1 MSDDLAQ
8 TETIKPRRPRGAP
21 TVIVD
26 DVHVTYKITGS
37 GATMNHSP
45 VMALRRIMTK
55 SQTRRPTLREIKAVR
70 GVSFVAYQGEAIGLV
85 GSNGSGKSTLL
96 RAVAGLL
103 PVDGGAIYT
112 MGQPSLLGANAALLP
127 DLSGEQN
134 VILGLLAMGMSRAE
148 AAERMPGIIEFSGIN
163 EHGENFGELP
173 MSIYST
179 GMAARLRFA
188 IAAAKTH
195 DVLLVDEAL
204 ATGDAHFRRRSE
216 ERVKELLAEA
226 GTVFLVSHTIR
237 TVRDVCERS
246 IWLNRGVILMDG
258 PTDEVTTAYEDYTTH
273 PHDYD
278 DAERVLLG
286 AQHRFVHRY

>member
-1 MSDDLAQ
+1 MRDDVAQ
-8 TETIKPRRPRGAP
+8 TETVEPRRPRGAP

-26 DVHVTYKITGS
+26 NVHITYKITGS
-37 GATMNHSP
+37 GGTMNHTP
-45 VMALRRIMTK
+45 VMALKRIMTK
-55 SQTRRPTLREIKAVR
+55 SPTRRPTLREIKAVR
-70 GVSFVAYQGEAIGLV
+70 GVSLIAYQGEAIGLV

-96 RAVAGLL
+96 RAIAGLL
-103 PVDGGAIYT
+103 PVDAGAIYT

-148 AAERMPGIIEFSGIN
+148 AAELMPGIIEFSGIN
-163 EHGENFGELP
+163 EQGENFGELP

-204 ATGDAHFRRRSE
+204 ATGDARFRRRSE
-216 ERVKELLAEA
+216 ERVQELLAEA

-237 TVRDVCERS
+237 TVRDVCDRS
-246 IWLNRGVILMDG
+246 IWLNRGVIRMDG
-258 PTDEVTTAYEDYTTH
+258 PTDEVVAAYEAYTAR
-273 PHDYD
+273 PRDYD
-278 DAERVLLG
+278 DAEQVLGG
-286 AQHRFVHRY
+286 AHNR